1 MDLII
6 ITGLRSTELK
16 EELNFFPQFKSV
28 QCFNHIDSYI
38 SKIKNMNEMQT
49 ECLLIVTDNGFTPQD
64 FEPSITVLNSIIRKQ
79 LGSVKALLITKNK
92 KLYFCWKTFSE
103 KNRSLMQEFVY
114 DPFVTSSHIKKILF
128 QYLDSEM
135 FNLKICES
143 EVDETP
149 LNIDRAE
156 LSMVSKDIM
165 ELNDIIKDNS
175 ICLTGSEWSLVKKI
189 EKLIV
194 NQTAHIK
201 TLNISSV
208 KNKDLHKNLDDWERI
223 YLINGKNPHKAMEN
237 QNFLLF
243 LKHSIS
249 MKVFNKK
256 VRIIETEKNSSTIQI
271 NSAKDFLTKF

>member
-1 MDLII
+1 MNLII

-28 QCFNHIDSYI
+28 QCFNHIDLYI
-38 SKIKNMNEMQT
+38 SKMKNMNSIQK

-103 KNRSLMQEFVY
+103 KNKSLMQEFVY
-114 DPFVTSSHIKKILF
+114 DPFITASHIKKTLF
-128 QYLDSEM
+128 QYLDFEM
-135 FNLKICES
+135 FDLKICES
-143 EVDETP
+143 KIDETP
-149 LNIDRAE
+149 LNIDKEE
-156 LSMVSKDIM
+156 LLIVSEEIM
-165 ELNDIIKDNS
+165 EFNDLNKYNS
-175 ICLTGSEWSLVKKI
+175 ICLTGSEWPLVKKI

-201 TLNISSV
+201 NLNISSI
-208 KNKDLHKNLDDWERI
+208 KNKDLPKNLDDWERI

-243 LKHSIS
+243 LKHNIS
-249 MKVFNKK
+249 MKVLNKK
-256 VRIIETEKNSSTIQI
+256 VRIIEAEKNNSMIQV
-271 NSAKDFLTKF
+271 NSAKEFLTRF